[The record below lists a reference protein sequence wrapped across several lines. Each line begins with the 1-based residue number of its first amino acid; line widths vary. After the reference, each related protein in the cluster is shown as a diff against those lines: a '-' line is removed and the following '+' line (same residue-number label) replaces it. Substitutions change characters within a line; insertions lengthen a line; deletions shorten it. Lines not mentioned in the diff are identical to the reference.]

1 MIATILSVIA
11 SSVIAFFIA
20 KWQMKKNKIVHFS
33 INSYD
38 IGKGLSNEFPEFRLH
53 YNGDTLS
60 DNVMVLK
67 GGFMNVG
74 RNDINALNGID
85 DIKLI
90 LPERC
95 TVKAVK
101 VLSATDGLTVNITF
115 NNNVINFGIS
125 EILKSDEY
133 FKYIIIV
140 EISEEIKNLYDRISF
155 NHRILNTDKIK
166 NVYIKET
173 EESKKSKFFKMV
185 FIPMMII
192 TILFSILS
200 LMFSLNQ
207 NLEYKIIQKNTNE
220 EVQLKIDT
228 QSKLYIYNGIYIPFI
243 DDNEISLEEL
253 NNNYS
258 IFPVI
263 AFNWNKVIPIS
274 VEILILIIYIVI
286 FYYMVWG
293 KNRHIINI
301 IKTNENK
308 S

>member
-11 SSVIAFFIA
+11 SSAIAFLIA

-53 YNGDTLS
+53 YNNDMLS

-115 NNNVINFGIS
+115 ENNVINFGIS

-133 FKYIIIV
+133 FKYIVIV
-140 EISEEIKNLYDRISF
+140 EIGEEIKNLYDRIKF

-173 EESKKSKFFKMV
+173 EESKKSKIFKMV

-200 LMFSLNQ
+200 LMYSLNQ
-207 NLEYKIIQKNTNE
+207 NLEYKIIQKTTNK

-258 IFPVI
+258 ISPVI
-263 AFNWNKVIPIS
+263 AFDWNKVIYIS
-274 VEILILIIYIVI
+274 VEILFLILYIVI
-286 FYYMVWG
+286 FYYMFWG
-293 KNRHIINI
+293 KNRHIINV
-301 IKTNENK
+301 IKINENK

>member
-11 SSVIAFFIA
+11 SSAIAFLIA

-53 YNGDTLS
+53 YNNDMLS

-115 NNNVINFGIS
+115 ENNVINFGIS

-133 FKYIIIV
+133 FKYIVIV
-140 EISEEIKNLYDRISF
+140 EIGEEIKNLYDRIKF

-166 NVYIKET
+166 NVCIKET
-173 EESKKSKFFKMV
+173 EESKKSKIFKMV

-200 LMFSLNQ
+200 LMYSLNQ
-207 NLEYKIIQKNTNE
+207 NLEYKIIQKTTNK

-258 IFPVI
+258 ISPVI
-263 AFNWNKVIPIS
+263 AFDWNKVIYIS
-274 VEILILIIYIVI
+274 VEILFLILYIVI
-286 FYYMVWG
+286 FYYMFWG
-293 KNRHIINI
+293 KNRHIINV
-301 IKTNENK
+301 IKINENK

>member
-1 MIATILSVIA
+1 MVATILSVIA
-11 SSVIAFFIA
+11 SSIIAFFIA

-38 IGKGLSNEFPEFRLH
+38 IGKGLSNEFPEFRLN
-53 YNGDTLS
+53 YNDDTLS

-67 GGFMNVG
+67 GGFMNIG
-74 RNDINALNGID
+74 RNDINALNEID

-95 TVKAVK
+95 SVKAVK
-101 VLSATDGLTVNITF
+101 ILSATEDLKVNITF
-115 NNNVINFGIS
+115 NNNVINLGIC

-133 FKYIIIV
+133 FKYIVIV
-140 EISEEIKNLYDRISF
+140 EIGEEIKNLYDRIKF
-155 NHRILNTDKIK
+155 NHRILNTDKIR

-173 EESKKSKFFKMV
+173 EESKKSKIFKMV

-207 NLEYKIIQKNTNE
+207 NLEYKIIQKTTNK

-243 DDNEISLEEL
+243 DDKEISLEEL

-258 IFPVI
+258 ISPVI
-263 AFNWNKVIPIS
+263 AYDWNKLISIS
-274 VEILILIIYIVI
+274 VEILFLILYIVI
-286 FYYMVWG
+286 FYYMFWG
-293 KNRHIINI
+293 KNRHIINV
-301 IKTNENK
+301 IKINENK